1 MNASFSKP
9 RSVLLLLA
17 ATAGILGCDGLL
29 AAPAEAPKK
38 PVDWNTASKTLTSLT
53 LEQAAEWAALKAPP
67 IDNTLDGGWAGLDSL
82 PTVTPEVA
90 EVLVKPE
97 RNLSLNGLT
106 ELSPELAAVLA
117 KHLPSRIFG
126 AADLRLNGIRSLS
139 PASAEALANH
149 SGKVLLYGLETLDSI
164 PLARKLAAQWG
175 ELRLGV
181 KTLSPAIAAELARHR
196 GNEEDRTRP
205 GVVFRRQDGA
215 ASILRLDELESLQPE
230 TAEALAAHEGV
241 LVLNG
246 LASLP
251 PDVAASIA
259 KRTGNSKTN
268 RAGTLVLNG
277 LNSITA
283 EAAAALS
290 AFPGELV
297 LKAVTTLSPE
307 TAAALSRHKGR
318 LHLTGLTELK
328 PAAYEALKAHPNLL
342 LPRPPPVAP
351 DR

>member
-1 MNASFSKP
+1 MNTSFAKQCNVS
-9 RSVLLLLA
+9 LLLA
-17 ATAGILGCDGLL
+17 AAAGILGCGGLL
-29 AAPAEAPKK
+29 AAAAEAPKK
-38 PVDWNTASKTLTSLT
+38 PVDWNTVSKTLTSLT

-67 IDNTLDGGWAGLDSL
+67 LDNTLDGGWAGLDSL
-82 PTVTPEVA
+82 TTLTPEVA

-117 KHLPSRIFG
+117 KHLPSKIFG
-126 AADLRLNGIRSLS
+126 TADLRLNGLRSLS
-139 PASAEALANH
+139 PGSAEALATH
-149 SGKVLLYGLETLDSI
+149 GGKVLLYGLESLDSV

-175 ELRLGV
+175 ELRLGL
-181 KTLSPAIAAELARHR
+181 KTLSPAIASELARHR

-230 TAEALAAHEGV
+230 AAEALAAHEGV

-246 LASLP
+246 FISLP
-251 PDVAASIA
+251 TDVAASLA
-259 KRTGNSKTN
+259 KRTGHSKTK
-268 RAGTLVLNG
+268 RPGTLVLNG
-277 LNSITA
+277 LTSITA
-283 EAAAALS
+283 EAAAALA

-297 LKAVTTLSPE
+297 LKAVTTLTPE
-307 TAAALSRHKGR
+307 TAEALSRHKGR

-328 PAAYEALKAHPNLL
+328 PASYETLKAHPNIL
-342 LPRPPPVAP
+342 LPRPPPLAP